1 MTAEIIDFAQKK
13 RERDVRKLLETTL
26 EFLSQEELD
35 ALCVSLRRYII
46 NNAEA
51 TYPSSTPG
59 YSIVMINNV
68 AYTISGISNHNSDT

>member
-1 MTAEIIDFAQKK
+1 MTAEIIDFAEKK
-13 RERDVRKLLETTL
+13 RERDARKLLETTL

-51 TYPSSTPG
+51 TYPSSLPG
-59 YSIVMINNV
+59 YTIVMIDDV
-68 AYTISGISNHNSDT
+68 AYTISDISNHNSDT